1 MKGRETNEKGG
12 EGGEG
17 KGRGGE
23 GKQRKGGGE
32 GGEEKGRDWPAH
44 LFEPSAA
51 YVIAW
56 HVSEPSEAINTRPV

>member
-12 EGGEG
+12 EG

-23 GKQRKGGGE
+23 GEGSKGREGE
-32 GGEEKGRDWPAH
+32 GEEKGRDWPAH

-51 YVIAW
+51 YERARGKIKLKKRGRAR
-56 HVSEPSEAINTRPV
+56 ERPM